1 MTLPVV
7 QVSIRPDSSFV
18 VGGTGVLGS
27 VKLGALPLGTP
38 FLLGAP
44 AAAFVPI
51 TGTALQVSINRGR
64 TRVTDN
70 FTSGSATVKIAD
82 TTGQFNPD
90 NTSSNLYPFVLP
102 LRQFR
107 ISITVGSTVY
117 AMFNGF
123 TTRFTYDYE
132 PGTNLTYVT
141 IQAEDAFHV
150 LNQSSVTTVAGA
162 ALNDLS
168 STRINQIL
176 DALSVPNTLRDIGT
190 GDTQIANDSGQQRNG
205 LEAIQQ
211 VERTE
216 VGAFYI
222 SKAGFYTF
230 KSRKTVQQLQ
240 AGTINTPLVFDESS
254 NLRFMEIR
262 QGLDDDQVFNSVS
275 ISGDLITT
283 TTVSDQASIDDYF
296 LRLLSRSGSL
306 LTTNAEASDQ
316 ANFLLANRKTP
327 TLTID
332 RITCNPLALTTA
344 QAQSLANAEVLD
356 PITLTK
362 NYGGTS
368 LTRTLTIQGISHD
381 ITPGSWIMDLQLAE
395 PVGGDALVLDSS
407 TSGKLDTNLLAY

>member
-1 MTLPVV
+1 MSLPEI

-18 VGGTGVLGS
+18 VSGTGILGS
-27 VKLGALPLGTP
+27 VQLGPLPSGTP

-44 AAAFVPI
+44 ATAFVAI
-51 TGTALQVSINRGR
+51 TGTTVQASISRGR

-90 NTSSNLYPFVLP
+90 NTSSDLYPYVLP

-107 ISITVGSTVY
+107 ISITIGGTVY
-117 AMFNGF
+117 SMFNGY

-132 PGTNLTYVT
+132 PGTDLTYVT

-150 LNQSSVTTVAGA
+150 LNQSSITTVTGA
-162 ALNDLS
+162 ALNDTS
-168 STRINQIL
+168 GTRIEQIL
-176 DALSVPNTLRDIGT
+176 DVLAVPNTLRDVAT
-190 GDTQIANDSGQQRNG
+190 GDTLVANDSGTQRNG

-222 SKAGFYTF
+222 SKDGYYTF
-230 KSRKTVQQLQ
+230 KSRTELQQLQ
-240 AGTINTPLVFDESS
+240 AGTIVSPLVFDESS
-254 NLRFMEIR
+254 NLRYMEIR
-262 QGLDDDQVFNSVS
+262 QGLDDDQVFNSVTV
-275 ISGDLITT
+275 SGDLITT
-283 TTVSDQASIDDYF
+283 TTVSDQTSIDEYF
-296 LRLLSRSGSL
+296 LRSMSRSGSL
-306 LTTNAEASDQ
+306 LTTTAEASDQ
-316 ANFLLANRKTP
+316 ANFLLANRKSP

-332 RITCNPLALTTA
+332 RINCNPMALTTA
-344 QAQSLANAEVLD
+344 QAQSLADAEVLE
-356 PITLTK
+356 PVTLTK
-362 NYGGTS
+362 DYGGTS

-395 PVGGDALVLDSS
+395 PIGGDALVLDST

>member
-1 MTLPVV
+1 MSLPEI

-18 VGGTGVLGS
+18 VGGTGILGS
-27 VKLGALPLGTP
+27 VQLGALPLGTP
-38 FLLGAP
+38 FLLGPP

-51 TGTALQVSINRGR
+51 SGTTLSVSINRGR

-70 FTSGSATVKIAD
+70 FNAGSATVRIAD

-90 NTSSNLYPFVLP
+90 NTSSDLYPYVLP

-107 ISITVGSTVY
+107 ISITVGGTVY
-117 AMFNGF
+117 AMFNGY

-132 PGTNLTYVT
+132 QGSDLTYVT

-150 LNQSSVTTVAGA
+150 LNQSSVSTVAGA

-168 STRINQIL
+168 GTRIDQIL
-176 DALSVPNTLRDIGT
+176 DDLSVPNTLRDISA
-190 GDTQIANDSGQQRNG
+190 GDTELANDSGSVRNG

-222 SKAGFYTF
+222 SKEGFYTF
-230 KSRKTVQQLQ
+230 KSRTEVQQLQ
-240 AGTINTPLVFDESS
+240 GGLAVTPLVFDEST
-254 NLRFMEIR
+254 NMRYMEIR
-262 QGLDDDQVFNSVS
+262 QALDDDQIFNSVT
-275 ISGDLITT
+275 IAGDLITT
-283 TTVSDQASIDDYF
+283 TTASDATSIDEYF
-296 LRLLSRSGSL
+296 LRSLSRSGSL
-306 LTTNAEASDQ
+306 LTTTAEAVDQ
-316 ANFLLANRKTP
+316 ANFLLATRKSP

-332 RITCNPLALTTA
+332 RITCQPLALTTA
-344 QAQSLANAEVLD
+344 QAQSLADAEVLE

-362 NYGGTS
+362 DYGGTS

-381 ITPGSWIMDLQLAE
+381 IKPGQWLMELQLAE
-395 PVGGDALVLDSS
+395 PVGGDALILDST